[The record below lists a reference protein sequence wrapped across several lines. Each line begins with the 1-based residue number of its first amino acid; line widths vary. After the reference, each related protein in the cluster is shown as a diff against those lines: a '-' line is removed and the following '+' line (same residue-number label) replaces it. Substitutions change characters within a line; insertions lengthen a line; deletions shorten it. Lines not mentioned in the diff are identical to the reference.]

1 MSTTSS
7 SGNANVK
14 RFVSENRKKS
24 ENVCFLGKST
34 SMKEINNKLI
44 YQAMIVKMYK
54 KNKSRNENLKNK
66 RSVYSVDSI
75 NGNNIN
81 NVSYIKSNSARDSCS
96 FHIPNFAKILLNQ
109 KQNDFSYIKN
119 NKKNYRNSVNVNK
132 MKQTKSFVEINE
144 ESLSYTNK
152 TTRLKNENR
161 TNKKCISLK
170 RKIINEKSNSI
181 SLLATNSRNMTNVT
195 RSKSATKNVTSM
207 RKRASSSINIS
218 ETSKEFD
225 TEGPEEFHFML
236 VDVLSKQKQAMIK
249 LSYQLHIKNEG
260 VDVNYL
266 D

>member
-7 SGNANVK
+7 SRNANVK
-14 RFVSENRKKS
+14 CFVNGNRKKS
-24 ENVCFLGKST
+24 NSVSFIGKAS
-34 SMKEINNKLI
+34 SMKEMTNKPI
-44 YQAMIVKMYK
+44 YQAMILKMYR
-54 KNKSRNENLKNK
+54 KNKSRNENKSTLINK
-66 RSVYSVDSI
+66 RSIYSVDSI
-75 NGNNIN
+75 NGSNIN
-81 NVSYIKSNSARDSCS
+81 NVSYIQSSSTRYNGGSCS

-119 NKKNYRNSVNVNK
+119 NTNNYRNNSIFSVRNSVNVNK
-132 MKQTKSFVEINE
+132 VRHRKAFVEVNE

-161 TNKKCISLK
+161 NITNKKCISLK
-170 RKIINEKSNSI
+170 NKSPN
-181 SLLATNSRNMTNVT
+181 
-195 RSKSATKNVTSM
+195 KNLSEYYFM
-207 RKRASSSINIS
+207 KKRANSSINIS
-218 ETSKEFD
+218 EMSNEPD

-236 VDVLSKQKQAMIK
+236 VDVLSKQKKAMIK

>member
-7 SGNANVK
+7 SRNANVK

-24 ENVCFLGKST
+24 ESVCFLRKS
-34 SMKEINNKLI
+34 SSVKEINNKSI

-54 KNKSRNENLKNK
+54 KNKRNENLKNK
-66 RSVYSVDSI
+66 RSIYSVDSI

-81 NVSYIKSNSARDSCS
+81 NVSYIKSNSTRDSCS

-119 NKKNYRNSVNVNK
+119 KKNNYRNSVNVNK
-132 MKQTKSFVEINE
+132 VKQMKSFVEINE

-161 TNKKCISLK
+161 NITNKKCISLK
-170 RKIINEKSNSI
+170 RRIINEKSNNI
-181 SLLATNSRNMTNVT
+181 SLLATNSRNLTNVT
-195 RSKSATKNVTSM
+195 RSKSANKNLTSI
-207 RKRASSSINIS
+207 RKRASIDIS
-218 ETSKEFD
+218 ETLKEFD

-249 LSYQLHIKNEG
+249 LSYKLHIKNEG

>member
-24 ENVCFLGKST
+24 ESVCFLRKS
-34 SMKEINNKLI
+34 SSVKEINNKSI

-54 KNKSRNENLKNK
+54 KNKRNENLKNK
-66 RSVYSVDSI
+66 RSIYSVDSI

-81 NVSYIKSNSARDSCS
+81 NVSYIKSNSTRDSCS

-109 KQNDFSYIKN
+109 KQKDFSYIKH
-119 NKKNYRNSVNVNK
+119 NKNNYRNSVNVNK
-132 MKQTKSFVEINE
+132 VKQMKSFVEINE
-144 ESLSYTNK
+144 ESLAYTNK
-152 TTRLKNENR
+152 TTRL

-170 RKIINEKSNSI
+170 RKIKNEKSNNI
-181 SLLATNSRNMTNVT
+181 SLLITNPRNMTNVT
-195 RSKSATKNVTSM
+195 RSKSANKNITSM

-218 ETSKEFD
+218 ELSKEFD